1 MQTKNIRTKRK
12 VVSALK
18 AYAQKM
24 EDWVH
29 PIAKVK
35 KFRPSAANSF
45 LLGVM
50 FDRNIDADM
59 AWEAGEW
66 INDSLGESNDP
77 SALWKALVRMER
89 KQLLGFLRYG
99 YGGKAFHRYY
109 RTFANQLPKAAEHIL
124 KKYNGDPRR
133 IWNSRRDVSRVRE
146 SLEEIPGIGQALSRM
161 AVLILARNYGL
172 LGGKSALP
180 QLDIK
185 TDAQLM
191 RVFKRSGLIAPRD
204 TEQDAIETARK
215 LFPRFPAVLDA
226 PAWEIGRKWCHPR
239 NPECKVCPITKV
251 CPKIIKMST

>member
-1 MQTKNIRTKRK
+1 MQNINIRTKRK
-12 VVSALK
+12 VASALK

-24 EDWVH
+24 EDWVY

-35 KFRPSAANSF
+35 KFRSSAANSF

-59 AWEAGEW
+59 AWEAGDW
-66 INDSLGESNDP
+66 INDSLGEQKDP

-124 KKYNGDPRR
+124 RKYNGDPRK
-133 IWNSRRDVSRVRE
+133 IWNSRRDVSRVRDC
-146 SLEEIPGIGQALSRM
+146 LEDIPGIGQALSRM

-185 TDAQLM
+185 TDSQLM
-191 RVFKRSGLIAPRD
+191 RVFKRSGLIAPRA
-204 TEQDAIETARK
+204 TEQEAIETARK
-215 LFPRFPAVLDA
+215 LSPGFPAVLDA
-226 PAWEIGRKWCHPR
+226 PAWEIGRKWCHPK
-239 NPECKVCPITKV
+239 NPECEGCPIKKVCPTIV
-251 CPKIIKMST
+251 C

>member
-18 AYAQKM
+18 AYAQTM
-24 EDWVH
+24 EEWVH
-29 PIAKVK
+29 PIDRVK

-50 FDRNIDADM
+50 FDRNIDADK

-66 INDSLGESNDP
+66 INDSLGEPENP
-77 SALWKALVRMER
+77 SALWKALVKIDK
-89 KQLLGFLRYG
+89 KQLRGFLRYG

-109 RTFANQLPKAAEHIL
+109 KTFADQLPKAAEHIL
-124 KKYNGDPRR
+124 RKYNGDPRK
-133 IWNSRRDVSRVRE
+133 IWNSRRDVSRVRGA
-146 SLEEIPGIGQALSRM
+146 LEDIPGIGQALSRM

-172 LGGKSALP
+172 LGGRSALP

-191 RVFKRSGLIAPRD
+191 RVFKRSGLIAPRG
-204 TEQDAIETARK
+204 TEQDAIESARK
-215 LFPRFPAVLDA
+215 LA
-226 PAWEIGRKWCHPR
+226 
-239 NPECKVCPITKV
+239 
-251 CPKIIKMST
+251 

>member
-18 AYAQKM
+18 AYARKM

-35 KFRPSAANSF
+35 KLRPSSANSF

-59 AWEAGEW
+59 AWKAGEW
-66 INDSLGESNDP
+66 INDSLGEPNDP
-77 SALWKALVRMER
+77 SALWKALARMGR

-124 KKYNGDPRR
+124 KKYKGDPRR

-146 SLEEIPGIGQALSRM
+146 SLEDIPGIGQALARM
-161 AVLILARNYGL
+161 AVLILVRNYGL

-185 TDAQLM
+185 TDALLM
-191 RVFKRSGLIAPRD
+191 RVFKRSGLIASRD
-204 TEQDAIETARK
+204 TEQGAIETARK
-215 LFPRFPAVLDA
+215 LSPRFPAVLDA
-226 PAWEIGRKWCHPR
+226 PAWEIGRKRCHPR
-239 NPECKVCPITKV
+239 NPECKVCPLSKV